1 MVTNVEAPSSGAA
14 EGAMGTGDA
23 DGAEAATDDAD
34 ETVDAAH
41 VNVVD
46 RNEGAVDAKDIMTG
60 MLSKRD
66 DMFMFWSRDEIFLRV
81 RDTNDIGRWTRRPAR
96 RPLGLKYRPHSR
108 LLCGR
113 SGVYFT
119 HGSTVEAEPRS
130 DRSLSRPYDR
140 IAGQTC

>member
-23 DGAEAATDDAD
+23 DGAEAVTDVAD

-46 RNEGAVDAKDIMTG
+46 RDEGAVDAKDIMTG
-60 MLSKRD
+60 MLSRRD
-66 DMFMFWSRDEIFLRV
+66 DMFMLWSRDQIFLRAC
-81 RDTNDIGRWTRRPAR
+81 DTNDIGRWTRRQAR
-96 RPLGLKYRPHSR
+96 GPLGLKYLPHSR
-108 LLCGR
+108 LLCVR

-119 HGSTVEAEPRS
+119 HGSTVKAEPRS
-130 DRSLSRPYDR
+130 DKSLSRLYDR
-140 IAGQTC
+140 IAGRTC